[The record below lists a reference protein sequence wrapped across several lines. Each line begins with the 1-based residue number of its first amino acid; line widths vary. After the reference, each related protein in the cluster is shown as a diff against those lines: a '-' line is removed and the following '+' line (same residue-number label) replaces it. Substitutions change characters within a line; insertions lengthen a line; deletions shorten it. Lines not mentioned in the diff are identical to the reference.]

1 MRSWEQD
8 NTSCSLLSLGEASVP
23 PAPVVH
29 IAMPLGLEALVEED
43 QPFRGAVSTGTTSP
57 RAPLEIAPPVPPV
70 DPCSRRVPVPAP
82 ASGVVRCWRRL
93 AQRGLG
99 PRLLD
104 LDLLDLDRGCC
115 CPCWRRLGPR
125 LLDLDLLDLDFR
137 GCCCWRRRLLGL
149 ERRLLLLRLLLLASA
164 ASASAPTPAAVHL
177 VIVAPSRIGG
187 HKKDEDEKIPKC
199 DHPTSLT
206 QSLQRSVRCRPW
218 MNSR

>member
-104 LDLLDLDRGCC
+104 LDLLDLD
-115 CPCWRRLGPR
+115 
-125 LLDLDLLDLDFR
+125 FR

-177 VIVAPSRIGG
+177 VVVAPSRIGG

>member
-1 MRSWEQD
+1 
-8 NTSCSLLSLGEASVP
+8 
-23 PAPVVH
+23 
-29 IAMPLGLEALVEED
+29 
-43 QPFRGAVSTGTTSP
+43 
-57 RAPLEIAPPVPPV
+57 
-70 DPCSRRVPVPAP
+70 
-82 ASGVVRCWRRL
+82 
-93 AQRGLG
+93 
-99 PRLLD
+99 LD

-115 CPCWRRLGPR
+115 CPCWRRLGPRLLDLDLDFRACCCWRRLVPR